1 MNNAKEIWDPS
12 PANIDRAAAIIR
24 DGGLVVCPSDTNLA
38 ITIDPW
44 NERAV
49 QRVFEVKR
57 RPATSPLTLF
67 IGNPEDWRIY
77 GEHDEPERVDALIRK
92 FWPGPLNI
100 VVRTSEKAPR
110 PALMGGS
117 TISIGC
123 LSNPVPQNLIKA
135 LGHPVAMTSANL
147 SGQANNVL
155 VDVKLARSQIGADV
169 DAILD
174 GGAMD
179 TTLSSTIVSL
189 VDDFKVLR
197 QGDLVVERIWNAN
210 HVDG

>member
-1 MNNAKEIWDPS
+1 MGEKKDVWEFTPSNIENA
-12 PANIDRAAAIIR
+12 ANIIR

-44 NERAV
+44 NEKAV

-67 IGNPEDWRIY
+67 IGDPGDWKKY
-77 GEHDEPERVDALIRK
+77 GEHDDPDMVDAIVNE

-100 VVRTSEKAPR
+100 VLKASKDAPR
-110 PALMGGS
+110 PALMGGD

-123 LSNPVPQNLIKA
+123 LGNPIPQALIA
-135 LGHPVAMTSANL
+135 SFGLPVAMTSANL

-155 VDVKLARSQIGADV
+155 VDVELAHTQIGADV
-169 DAILD
+169 DAILN

-179 TTLSSTIVSL
+179 TTASSTIISL
-189 VDDFKVLR
+189 VDEFKVLR
-197 QGDLVVERIWNAN
+197 QGDIVIKDTSKAS
-210 HVDG
+210 HADS